1 MTAEDSLK
9 LERFTRLAA
18 KSIQK
23 LPMRTRTDMAL
34 GMLGWLPM
42 SARVEKRKLMFLQ
55 KLCTMPPDTLTRKI
69 FDVRLNL
76 YILKGCSNQL
86 GYIPD
91 ILKIASKYDLVHF
104 IRSYMATSVFPS
116 KSVWKN
122 IAFNKIK
129 ELHESSW
136 LDRTSHDD
144 EFTRFKTLHSTF
156 QTSVV
161 WQMPTD
167 RHTLTAAFLIAK
179 LWTRVAKEEPVCCY

>member
-1 MTAEDSLK
+1 MSHVGIEIHQSFSRHKCSFCKGSLTFVFHLINWQGNKSFQSNHNGIALWKVCIPSVLYGSELWHNMTADGSLK
-9 LERFTRLAA
+9 LERFMRLAA

-42 SARVEKRKLMFLQ
+42 SARVEQRKLMFLQ

-91 ILKIASKYDLVHF
+91 II
-104 IRSYMATSVFPS
+104 
-116 KSVWKN
+116 KSLLN
-122 IAFNKIK
+122 
-129 ELHESSW
+129 
-136 LDRTSHDD
+136 T
-144 EFTRFKTLHSTF
+144 TLSILYG
-156 QTSVV
+156 
-161 WQMPTD
+161 
-167 RHTLTAAFLIAK
+167 HT
-179 LWTRVAKEEPVCCY
+179 